1 MGKMI
6 IEKLNEILSLY
17 KRDEE
22 RFGGFAATE
31 RLHNSAPEDY
41 VESRTDWDT
50 LKDHADDMYYMLSD
64 IESIVK
70 DCIKDL

>member
-1 MGKMI
+1 MI

-17 KRDEE
+17 KSDEE
-22 RFGGFAATE
+22 RFGGFAATKH
-31 RLHNSAPEDY
+31 LHNSAPEDY

-50 LKDHADDMYYMLSD
+50 LRDHADDMYYMLSD